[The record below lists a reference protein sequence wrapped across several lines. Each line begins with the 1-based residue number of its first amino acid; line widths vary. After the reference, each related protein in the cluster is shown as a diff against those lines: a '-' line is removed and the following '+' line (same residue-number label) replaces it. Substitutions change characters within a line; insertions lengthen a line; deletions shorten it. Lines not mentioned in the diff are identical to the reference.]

1 LTGIGGN
8 YIVKTGKGILEYQ
21 SSEISIIVRIINI
34 INIVLKT
41 GELSEIHAFKKGMK
55 IFSPGILC

>member
-1 LTGIGGN
+1 
-8 YIVKTGKGILEYQ
+8 VSTGKGILEYQ
-21 SSEISIIVRIINI
+21 SSEISIIVKIINI